1 LERKFVQEEAT
12 RQPLVYK
19 KFFYMFFD
27 GFLTAKG
34 VKKKKEGRRAE
45 TYL

>member
-1 LERKFVQEEAT
+1 
-12 RQPLVYK
+12 
-19 KFFYMFFD
+19 MFFD